1 MHAAFHSSPAS
12 ALYLLRRGA
21 KLDAEDTD
29 GKTFFHICAYTG
41 HIEVLKTIRN
51 EMKVRGLQKLNE

>member
-12 ALYLLRRGA
+12 ALYLLRRGV
-21 KLDAEDTD
+21 KLDAEDPD

-51 EMKVRGLQKLNE
+51 

>member
-21 KLDAEDTD
+21 KLDAEDPD

-51 EMKVRGLQKLNE
+51 